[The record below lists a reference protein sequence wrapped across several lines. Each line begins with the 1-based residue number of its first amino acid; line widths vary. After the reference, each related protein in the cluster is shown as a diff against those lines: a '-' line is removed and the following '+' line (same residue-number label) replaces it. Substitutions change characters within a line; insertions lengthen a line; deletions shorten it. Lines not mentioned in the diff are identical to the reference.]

1 MKNLVLNLLIGLLST
16 TLISQNIPSPSEFLG
31 YELGTQFTRHHQ
43 VVSYFNAVASAS
55 EQVNTSSY
63 GSTYEGRELQLAII
77 SSSEN
82 LSNLEEIKE
91 NHLIQ
96 AGLKK
101 GIASSLE
108 PKSIVWLSYNVHG
121 NEAVGTEAAM
131 KTIYT
136 LVSKKSNWLQNT
148 VVIIDPCI
156 NPDGRDRYVNWY
168 NQVKSTPFDSSPLAD
183 EHYEDWPGGRYNHYY
198 FDLNRDWAWV
208 TQKETQQ
215 RLKKYHQWYPHIHV
229 DFHEQGIDSPYY
241 FAPAVEPLHEIITDF
256 QREFQHTIGKNH
268 AHYFDKEGWSYFS
281 KEVFDLLYPGYGD
294 TYPMFLGAIGMT
306 YEQGGSGQAGL
317 SVKNK
322 IGDNLTLKDRIAH
335 HYTTGLST
343 IETAS
348 NNSKLINDEFKKYFQ
363 NDNVKYATYALKG
376 EFDKIASL
384 KRLLDIHHIP
394 YEHPKT
400 KLNIKGW
407 DYEKQ
412 KNTTISFGSDALIL
426 NGVGEKGKLIQALF
440 EPKTQLSDSVTYD
453 ITSWSLPYAY
463 GLKAV
468 ASQQKVSNTIPFK
481 EESIVTPPET
491 NAYAYAT
498 GWRSYKD
505 GKFLAALLKEKIRVR
520 YNLKPLVNGGKRWA
534 EGSLFILKGE
544 NKIIEEFDEKIRNL
558 AVENNQTLI
567 PLASGFSD
575 AGIDLGSNL
584 MEFIPQK
591 RVGLIKSDNSN
602 PQGYGEIWHFF
613 EQQLK
618 YPITQINLNRL
629 NDRNLDKFDVLILPP
644 GGYNLFSDDDSG
656 LLKWI
661 QKGGRLVALGSAIRA
676 FANQNAFNLKTKSMD
691 DKPNKFVPY
700 AELERNDIS
709 SAIYG
714 SIYSVNIDTT
724 HPLAF
729 GYDKNYFSLKNSAT
743 SYQLLSEGTVGNLP
757 KESKPLAGFSGSEA
771 IKRQSESLIFG
782 MENLGS
788 GSVIYIVDNPLYRGF
803 WENGKLWIINA
814 VFH

>member
-1 MKNLVLNLLIGLLST
+1 MKNLVINLLTALIST
-16 TLISQNIPSPSEFLG
+16 SLISQNIPSPSEFLG

-43 VVSYFNAVASAS
+43 VVSYFNTVASAS
-55 EQVNTSSY
+55 EQVKISSY

-101 GIASSLE
+101 GVASSLE

-136 LVSKKSNWLQNT
+136 LISKKSNWLQNT
-148 VVIIDPCI
+148 VVIMDPCI

-208 TQKETQQ
+208 TQKETKQ
-215 RLKKYHQWYPHIHV
+215 RLKKYHEWYPHIHV
-229 DFHEQGIDSPYY
+229 DFHEQGVDSPYY

-256 QREFQHTIGKNH
+256 QREFQYTIGKNH
-268 AHYFDKEGWSYFS
+268 ALYFDKEGWSYFS

-317 SVKNK
+317 SIKNK

-343 IETAS
+343 VEAAS

-363 NDNVKYATYALKG
+363 NDKVKYATYALKG

-384 KRLLDIHHIP
+384 TRLLDIHHIP

-400 KLNIKGW
+400 KLNVKGW

-412 KNTTISFGSDALIL
+412 KNTTVSFGPDALIL
-426 NGVGEKGKLIQALF
+426 NGGGKKGKLIQALF

-453 ITSWSLPYAY
+453 ITSWSLPYAH

-468 ASQQKVSNTIPFK
+468 ASQQKISNTIPFK

-491 NAYAYAT
+491 KAYAYAT

-505 GKFLAALLKEKIRVR
+505 GKFLVALLKEKIRVR

-544 NKIIEEFDEKIRNL
+544 NKTIEEFDEKIRNL
-558 AVENNQTLI
+558 ALENNQTLI
-567 PLASGFSD
+567 PLTSGFSD

-584 MEFIPQK
+584 MEFIPPK
-591 RVGLIKSDNSN
+591 RVGLIKSDNSS
-602 PQGYGEIWHFF
+602 PQRYGEIWHFF

-644 GGYNLFSDDDSG
+644 GYYNLFSDDDSG

-661 QKGGRLVALGSAIRA
+661 QKGGRLVALGSAIKS

-691 DKPNKFVPY
+691 DKPDKFVPY

-714 SIYSVNIDTT
+714 SIYSVNIDNT

-743 SYQLLSEGTVGNLP
+743 SYQILSEGTVGNLP

-803 WENGKLWIINA
+803 WENGKLWVINA

>member
-1 MKNLVLNLLIGLLST
+1 MKNLVLNLLTALIST
-16 TLISQNIPSPSEFLG
+16 SLISQNIPSPSEFLG
-31 YELGTQFTRHHQ
+31 YELGTQFTRHHK

-55 EQVNTSSY
+55 EQVKISSY

-101 GIASSLE
+101 GVASSLE

-121 NEAVGTEAAM
+121 NEAVGSEAAM

-136 LVSKKSNWLQNT
+136 LISKKSNWLQNT
-148 VVIIDPCI
+148 VVIMDPCI

-208 TQKETQQ
+208 TQKETKQ
-215 RLKKYHQWYPHIHV
+215 RLKKYHEWYPHIHV
-229 DFHEQGIDSPYY
+229 DFHEQGVDSPYY

-256 QREFQHTIGKNH
+256 QREFQYTIGKNH
-268 AHYFDKEGWSYFS
+268 ARYFDKEGWSYFS

-317 SVKNK
+317 SIKNN

-343 IETAS
+343 VEAAS

-363 NDNVKYATYALKG
+363 NDKVKYATYALKG

-384 KRLLDIHHIP
+384 TRLLDIHHIP

-400 KLNIKGW
+400 KLNVKGW

-412 KNTTISFGSDALIL
+412 KNTTVSFGPDALIL
-426 NGVGEKGKLIQALF
+426 NGGGKKGKLIQALF

-453 ITSWSLPYAY
+453 ITSWSLPYAH

-481 EESIVTPPET
+481 EETIVTPPET
-491 NAYAYAT
+491 KAYAYAT

-544 NKIIEEFDEKIRNL
+544 NKTIEEFDEKIRNL
-558 AVENNQTLI
+558 ALENNQTLI

-584 MEFIPQK
+584 MEFIPPK
-591 RVGLIKSDNSN
+591 RVGLIKSDNSS
-602 PQGYGEIWHFF
+602 PQRYGEIWHFF

-644 GGYNLFSDDDSG
+644 GYYNLFSDDDSG

-661 QKGGRLVALGSAIRA
+661 QKGGRLVALGSAIKS

-691 DKPNKFVPY
+691 DKPDKFVPY

-743 SYQLLSEGTVGNLP
+743 SYQILSEGTVGNLP

>member
-1 MKNLVLNLLIGLLST
+1 
-16 TLISQNIPSPSEFLG
+16 
-31 YELGTQFTRHHQ
+31 
-43 VVSYFNAVASAS
+43 
-55 EQVNTSSY
+55 
-63 GSTYEGRELQLAII
+63 
-77 SSSEN
+77 
-82 LSNLEEIKE
+82 
-91 NHLIQ
+91 
-96 AGLKK
+96 
-101 GIASSLE
+101 
-108 PKSIVWLSYNVHG
+108 
-121 NEAVGTEAAM
+121 M

-136 LVSKKSNWLQNT
+136 LISKKSNWLQNT
-148 VVIIDPCI
+148 VVIMDPCI

-208 TQKETQQ
+208 TQKETKQ
-215 RLKKYHQWYPHIHV
+215 RLKKYHEWYPHIHV
-229 DFHEQGIDSPYY
+229 DFHEQGVDSPYY

-256 QREFQHTIGKNH
+256 QREFQYTIGKNH
-268 AHYFDKEGWSYFS
+268 ARYFDKEGWSYFS

-317 SVKNK
+317 SIKNN

-343 IETAS
+343 VEAAS

-363 NDNVKYATYALKG
+363 NDKVKYATYALKG

-384 KRLLDIHHIP
+384 TRLLDIHHIP

-400 KLNIKGW
+400 KLNVKGW

-412 KNTTISFGSDALIL
+412 KNTTVSFGPDALIL
-426 NGVGEKGKLIQALF
+426 NGGGKKGKLIQALF

-453 ITSWSLPYAY
+453 ITSWSLPYAH

-491 NAYAYAT
+491 KAYAYAT

-544 NKIIEEFDEKIRNL
+544 NKTIEEFDEKIRNL
-558 AVENNQTLI
+558 ALENNQTLI

-584 MEFIPQK
+584 MEFIPPK
-591 RVGLIKSDNSN
+591 RVGLIKSDNSS
-602 PQGYGEIWHFF
+602 PQRYGEIWHFF

-644 GGYNLFSDDDSG
+644 GYYNLFSDDDSG

-661 QKGGRLVALGSAIRA
+661 QKGGRLVALGSAIKS

-691 DKPNKFVPY
+691 DKPDKFVPY

-743 SYQLLSEGTVGNLP
+743 SYQILSEGTVGNLP

>member
-1 MKNLVLNLLIGLLST
+1 MKNLVLNLLTALIST
-16 TLISQNIPSPSEFLG
+16 SLISQNIPSPSEFLG

-43 VVSYFNAVASAS
+43 VVSYFNTVASAS
-55 EQVNTSSY
+55 EQVKISSY

-101 GIASSLE
+101 GVASSLE

-136 LVSKKSNWLQNT
+136 LISKKSNWLQNT
-148 VVIIDPCI
+148 VVIMDPCI

-208 TQKETQQ
+208 TQKETKQ
-215 RLKKYHQWYPHIHV
+215 RLKKYHEWYPHIHV
-229 DFHEQGIDSPYY
+229 DFHEQGVDSPYY

-256 QREFQHTIGKNH
+256 QREFQYTIGKNH
-268 AHYFDKEGWSYFS
+268 ARYFDKEGWSYFS

-317 SVKNK
+317 SIKNN

-343 IETAS
+343 VEAAS

-363 NDNVKYATYALKG
+363 NDKVKYATYALKG

-384 KRLLDIHHIP
+384 TRLLDIHHIP

-400 KLNIKGW
+400 KLNVKGW

-412 KNTTISFGSDALIL
+412 KNTTVSFGPDALIL
-426 NGVGEKGKLIQALF
+426 NGGGKKGKLIQALF

-453 ITSWSLPYAY
+453 ITSWSLPYAH

-468 ASQQKVSNTIPFK
+468 ASQQKISNTIPFK

-491 NAYAYAT
+491 KAYAYAT

-544 NKIIEEFDEKIRNL
+544 NKTIEEFDEKIRNL
-558 AVENNQTLI
+558 ALENNQTLI

-584 MEFIPQK
+584 MEFIPPK
-591 RVGLIKSDNSN
+591 RVGLIKSDNSI
-602 PQGYGEIWHFF
+602 PQRYGEIWYFF

-644 GGYNLFSDDDSG
+644 GYYNLFSDDDSG

-661 QKGGRLVALGSAIRA
+661 QKGGRLVALGSAIKS

-691 DKPNKFVPY
+691 DKPDKFVPY

-714 SIYSVNIDTT
+714 SIYSVNIDNT

-743 SYQLLSEGTVGNLP
+743 SYQILSEGTVGNLP

-803 WENGKLWIINA
+803 WENGKLWVINA

>member
-1 MKNLVLNLLIGLLST
+1 
-16 TLISQNIPSPSEFLG
+16 
-31 YELGTQFTRHHQ
+31 
-43 VVSYFNAVASAS
+43 
-55 EQVNTSSY
+55 
-63 GSTYEGRELQLAII
+63 
-77 SSSEN
+77 
-82 LSNLEEIKE
+82 
-91 NHLIQ
+91 
-96 AGLKK
+96 
-101 GIASSLE
+101 
-108 PKSIVWLSYNVHG
+108 
-121 NEAVGTEAAM
+121 
-131 KTIYT
+131 
-136 LVSKKSNWLQNT
+136 
-148 VVIIDPCI
+148 
-156 NPDGRDRYVNWY
+156 
-168 NQVKSTPFDSSPLAD
+168 
-183 EHYEDWPGGRYNHYY
+183 
-198 FDLNRDWAWV
+198 
-208 TQKETQQ
+208 
-215 RLKKYHQWYPHIHV
+215 
-229 DFHEQGIDSPYY
+229 
-241 FAPAVEPLHEIITDF
+241 
-256 QREFQHTIGKNH
+256 
-268 AHYFDKEGWSYFS
+268 
-281 KEVFDLLYPGYGD
+281 
-294 TYPMFLGAIGMT
+294 
-306 YEQGGSGQAGL
+306 
-317 SVKNK
+317 
-322 IGDNLTLKDRIAH
+322 
-335 HYTTGLST
+335 
-343 IETAS
+343 
-348 NNSKLINDEFKKYFQ
+348 
-363 NDNVKYATYALKG
+363 
-376 EFDKIASL
+376 
-384 KRLLDIHHIP
+384 
-394 YEHPKT
+394 
-400 KLNIKGW
+400 LNIKGW

-691 DKPNKFVPY
+691 DKPDKFVPY

>member
-1 MKNLVLNLLIGLLST
+1 MKNLVLNLLTALIST
-16 TLISQNIPSPSEFLG
+16 SLISQNIPSPSEFLG

-43 VVSYFNAVASAS
+43 VVSYFNTVASAS
-55 EQVNTSSY
+55 EQVKISSY

-101 GIASSLE
+101 GVASSLE

-136 LVSKKSNWLQNT
+136 LISKKSNWLQNT
-148 VVIIDPCI
+148 VVIMDPCI

-208 TQKETQQ
+208 TQKETKQ
-215 RLKKYHQWYPHIHV
+215 RLKKYHEWYPHIHV
-229 DFHEQGIDSPYY
+229 DFHEQGVDSPYY

-256 QREFQHTIGKNH
+256 QREFQYTIGKNH
-268 AHYFDKEGWSYFS
+268 ARYFDKEGWSYFS

-317 SVKNK
+317 SIKNK

-343 IETAS
+343 VEAAS

-363 NDNVKYATYALKG
+363 NDKVKYATYALKG

-384 KRLLDIHHIP
+384 TRLLDIHHIP

-400 KLNIKGW
+400 KLNVKGW

-412 KNTTISFGSDALIL
+412 KNTTVSFGPDALIL
-426 NGVGEKGKLIQALF
+426 NGGGKKGKLIQALF

-453 ITSWSLPYAY
+453 ITSWSLPYAH

-491 NAYAYAT
+491 KAYAYAT

-505 GKFLAALLKEKIRVR
+505 GKFLVALLKEKIRVR

-544 NKIIEEFDEKIRNL
+544 NKTIEEFDEKIRNL
-558 AVENNQTLI
+558 ALENNQTLI
-567 PLASGFSD
+567 PLTSGFSD

-584 MEFIPQK
+584 MEFIPPK
-591 RVGLIKSDNSN
+591 RVGLIKSDNSS
-602 PQGYGEIWHFF
+602 PQRYGEIWHFF

-644 GGYNLFSDDDSG
+644 GYYNLFSDDDSG

-661 QKGGRLVALGSAIRA
+661 QKGGRLVALGSAIKS

-691 DKPNKFVPY
+691 DKPDKFVPY

-714 SIYSVNIDTT
+714 SIYSVNIDNT

-743 SYQLLSEGTVGNLP
+743 SYQILSEGTVGNLP

-803 WENGKLWIINA
+803 WENGKLWVINA

>member
-644 GGYNLFSDDDSG
+644 GGYNLFSDDDSV

-691 DKPNKFVPY
+691 DKPDKFVPY

-788 GSVIYIVDNPLYRGF
+788 GSVIYIVDNPMYRGF

>member
-1 MKNLVLNLLIGLLST
+1 MKNLVLNLLTALIST
-16 TLISQNIPSPSEFLG
+16 SLISQNIPSPSEFLG

-43 VVSYFNAVASAS
+43 VVSYFNTVASAS
-55 EQVNTSSY
+55 EQVKISSY

-101 GIASSLE
+101 GVASSLE

-136 LVSKKSNWLQNT
+136 LISKKSNWLQNT
-148 VVIIDPCI
+148 VVIMDPCI

-208 TQKETQQ
+208 TQKETKQ
-215 RLKKYHQWYPHIHV
+215 RLKKYHEWYPHIHV
-229 DFHEQGIDSPYY
+229 DFHEQGVDSPYY

-256 QREFQHTIGKNH
+256 QREFQYTIGKNH
-268 AHYFDKEGWSYFS
+268 ARYFDKEGWSYFS

-317 SVKNK
+317 SIKNN

-343 IETAS
+343 VEAAS

-363 NDNVKYATYALKG
+363 NDKVKYATYALKG

-384 KRLLDIHHIP
+384 TRLLDIHHIP

-400 KLNIKGW
+400 KLNVKGW

-412 KNTTISFGSDALIL
+412 KNTTVSFGPDALIL
-426 NGVGEKGKLIQALF
+426 NGGGKKGKLIQALF

-453 ITSWSLPYAY
+453 ITSWSLPYAH

-468 ASQQKVSNTIPFK
+468 ASQQKISNTIPFK

-491 NAYAYAT
+491 KAYAYAT

-544 NKIIEEFDEKIRNL
+544 NKTIEEFDEKIRNL
-558 AVENNQTLI
+558 ALENNQTLI

-584 MEFIPQK
+584 MEFIPPK
-591 RVGLIKSDNSN
+591 RVGLIKSDNSI
-602 PQGYGEIWHFF
+602 PQRYGEIWYFF

-644 GGYNLFSDDDSG
+644 GYYNLFSDDDSG

-661 QKGGRLVALGSAIRA
+661 QKGGRLVALGSAIKS

-691 DKPNKFVPY
+691 DKPDKFVPY

-743 SYQLLSEGTVGNLP
+743 SYQILSEGTVGNLP

-803 WENGKLWIINA
+803 WENGKLWVINA

>member
-16 TLISQNIPSPSEFLG
+16 TLISQNIPSPSAFLG

-691 DKPNKFVPY
+691 DKPDKFVPY

>member
-1 MKNLVLNLLIGLLST
+1 MKNLVISLLIALLSQP
-16 TLISQNIPSPSEFLG
+16 LISQNIPSPSEFLG

-43 VVSYFNAVASAS
+43 VVSYFKAIASTS
-55 EQVNTSSY
+55 EQVNLSSY
-63 GSTYEGRELQLAII
+63 GTTYEGRELQLATI
-77 SSSEN
+77 SSSGN

-91 NHLIQ
+91 NHLVES
-96 AGLKK
+96 GLKN
-101 GIASSLE
+101 GSASTLN

-136 LVSKKSNWLQNT
+136 LITQKSDWLQNT
-148 VVIIDPCI
+148 IVIMDPSI

-168 NQVKSTPFDSSPLAD
+168 NQVKSTPFDNSPIAN
-183 EHYEDWPGGRYNHYY
+183 EHYEDWPSGRYNHYY

-215 RLKKYHQWYPHIHV
+215 RLKEYHKWYPHIHV
-229 DFHEQGIDSPYY
+229 DFHEQGVDSPYY

-268 AHYFDKEGWSYFS
+268 ALYFDREGWSYFT

-294 TYPMFLGAIGMT
+294 TYPMFHGAIGMT
-306 YEQGGSGQAGL
+306 YEQGGSGRAGL
-317 SVKNK
+317 SIKNK
-322 IGDNLTLKDRIAH
+322 IGDNLTLKDRIDH

-343 IETAS
+343 VETAS
-348 NNSKLINDEFKKYFQ
+348 KNSKLLNDEFKKYFQ
-363 NDNVKYATYALKG
+363 NNNVKYATYALKG
-376 EFDKIASL
+376 DLDKIAKL
-384 KRLLDIHHIP
+384 KELLDTHHIP
-394 YEHPKT
+394 YEHPKA
-400 KLNIKGW
+400 KVNIKGW
-407 DYEKQ
+407 DYESQ
-412 KNTTISFGSDALIL
+412 KNSTISFEPDAVIL
-426 NGVGEKGKLIQALF
+426 NGRGKKGKLIQALF

-468 ASQQKVSNTIPFK
+468 ASQQKISNTAPSK
-481 EESIVTPPET
+481 EKAVVNLPII

-498 GWRSYKD
+498 AWRSIED

-520 YNLKPLVNGGKRWA
+520 YNLKPLDNGGKRWA

-544 NKIIEEFDEKIRNL
+544 NKTIDEFDKTIRKIAL
-558 AVENNQTLI
+558 ENNQNLTA
-567 PLASGFSD
+567 LASGFSD
-575 AGIDLGSNL
+575 RGIDLGSSL

-644 GGYNLFSDDDSG
+644 GYYNLFSDDDSEI
-656 LLKWI
+656 LKWI
-661 QKGGRLVALGSAIRA
+661 KNGGRLVALGSAVRT
-676 FANQNAFNLKTKSMD
+676 FSNHKSFDLKIKSTND
-691 DKPNKFVPY
+691 EKDEFVPFG
-700 AELERNDIS
+700 EMERKSIS

-729 GYDKNYFSLKNSAT
+729 GYDKNYYSLKNSAT
-743 SYQLLSEGTVGNLP
+743 SYQLLSEGTVGKLP
-757 KESKPLAGFSGSEA
+757 EGSKPLAGFSGAKA
-771 IKRQSESLIFG
+771 IERQSESLIFG
-782 MENLGS
+782 MEYLGK
-788 GSVIYIVDNPLYRGF
+788 GTVVYIVDNPLYRGF
-803 WENGKLWIINA
+803 WENGKLWMVNA

>member
-1 MKNLVLNLLIGLLST
+1 MKNLVVNLLIALIST
-16 TLISQNIPSPSEFLG
+16 SLISQNIPSPSEFLG

-43 VVSYFNAVASAS
+43 VVSYFNAVAYAS
-55 EQVNTSSY
+55 EQVNISSY

-91 NHLIQ
+91 NHLIR

-101 GIASSLE
+101 GVASSLD

-121 NEAVGTEAAM
+121 NEAVGTEAAI

-136 LVSKKSNWLQNT
+136 LISKKSNWLQNT
-148 VVIIDPCI
+148 VVIMDPCI

-208 TQKETQQ
+208 TQKETKQ
-215 RLKKYHQWYPHIHV
+215 RLKKYHEWYPHIHV

-268 AHYFDKEGWSYFS
+268 ARYFDKEGWSYFS

-317 SVKNK
+317 SIKNK

-343 IETAS
+343 VEAAS
-348 NNSKLINDEFKKYFQ
+348 NNSKLINDEFKRYFQ
-363 NDNVKYATYALKG
+363 NDKVKYATYALKG

-384 KRLLDIHHIP
+384 TRLLDIHHIP

-412 KNTTISFGSDALIL
+412 KNTTVSFGPDALIL
-426 NGVGEKGKLIQALF
+426 NGSGKKGKLIQALF

-453 ITSWSLPYAY
+453 ITSWSLPYAH

-491 NAYAYAT
+491 RAYAYAT

-544 NKIIEEFDEKIRNL
+544 NKTIEEFDEKIRKIALENTQNL
-558 AVENNQTLI
+558 TA
-567 PLASGFSD
+567 LASGFSD
-575 AGIDLGSNL
+575 RGIDLGSSL

-591 RVGLIKSDNSN
+591 RVGIIKSDDSN

-618 YPITQINLNRL
+618 YPITQINVNRL
-629 NDRNLDKFDVLILPP
+629 NYRNLDKFDVLILPP
-644 GGYNLFSDDDSG
+644 GYYNLFSDDDSEI
-656 LLKWI
+656 LKWI
-661 QKGGRLVALGSAIRA
+661 KNGGRLVASGSAVRT
-676 FANQNAFNLKTKSMD
+676 FSDHKSFDLKIKSTND
-691 DKPNKFVPY
+691 EKDEFVPFG
-700 AELERNDIS
+700 EMERNNIS

-743 SYQLLSEGTVGNLP
+743 SYQLLGEGTVGSLP
-757 KESKPLAGFSGSEA
+757 KESKPLAGFSGTKA
-771 IKRQSESLIFG
+771 IERQSESLIFG
-782 MENLGS
+782 IEYLGR
-788 GSVIYIVDNPLYRGF
+788 GSVVYIVDNPLYRGF
-803 WENGKLWIINA
+803 WENGKLWMVNA

>member
-1 MKNLVLNLLIGLLST
+1 MKNLVLNLLTALIST
-16 TLISQNIPSPSEFLG
+16 SLISQNIPSPSEFLG
-31 YELGTQFTRHHQ
+31 YELGTKFTRHHQ
-43 VVSYFNAVASAS
+43 VVSYFNEVASAS
-55 EQVNTSSY
+55 EQVKISSY

-77 SSSEN
+77 SSLEN

-101 GIASSLE
+101 GVASSLE

-136 LVSKKSNWLQNT
+136 LISKKSNWLQNT
-148 VVIIDPCI
+148 VVIMDPCI

-208 TQKETQQ
+208 TQKETKQ
-215 RLKKYHQWYPHIHV
+215 RLKKYHEWYPHIHV
-229 DFHEQGIDSPYY
+229 DFHEQGVDSPYY

-256 QREFQHTIGKNH
+256 QREFQYTIGKNH
-268 AHYFDKEGWSYFS
+268 ARYFDKEGWSYFS

-317 SVKNK
+317 SIKNN

-343 IETAS
+343 VEAAS

-363 NDNVKYATYALKG
+363 NDKVKYATYALKG

-384 KRLLDIHHIP
+384 TRLLDIHHIP

-400 KLNIKGW
+400 KLNVKGW

-412 KNTTISFGSDALIL
+412 KNTTVSFGPDALIL
-426 NGVGEKGKLIQALF
+426 NGGGKKGKLIQALF

-453 ITSWSLPYAY
+453 ITSWSLPYAH

-491 NAYAYAT
+491 KAYAYAT

-544 NKIIEEFDEKIRNL
+544 NKTIEEFDEKIRNL
-558 AVENNQTLI
+558 ALENNQTLI

-584 MEFIPQK
+584 MEFIPPK
-591 RVGLIKSDNSN
+591 RVGLIKSDNSS
-602 PQGYGEIWHFF
+602 PQRYGEIWHFF

-644 GGYNLFSDDDSG
+644 GYYNLFSDDDSG

-661 QKGGRLVALGSAIRA
+661 QKGGRLVALGSAIKS

-691 DKPNKFVPY
+691 DKPDKFVPY

-714 SIYSVNIDTT
+714 SIYSVNIDNT

-743 SYQLLSEGTVGNLP
+743 SYQILSEGTVGNLP

-803 WENGKLWIINA
+803 WENGKLWVINA